1 VSDQRPIKVL
11 HVVHALGM
19 GGAETWLMDLLRH
32 WSATGAVR
40 MHFLATGGK
49 PDLFDE
55 EVKSLGGQ
63 IHYLRYSRSD
73 FGSFLRGYRRLLRQ
87 EKFDAIHDH
96 SELASGLH
104 FLLGIGRLP
113 PVRVAHVHNSV
124 RLLHANYAV
133 TRTRRGL
140 TNFGRRLV
148 KGLATDVC
156 GTSTKSL
163 IEYGFSFD
171 AAGPSVA
178 VLHCGIDLDAFN
190 APRQED
196 RQSVLR
202 EFCFPDDA
210 LVVLFAGRLDRDLEL
225 GHPRNHKN
233 SWLALLIAR
242 AAAVRDPRVRL
253 LMAGAGDEQRR
264 ELERHIS
271 QWGLSDRLRLIGVRR
286 DIGRLMR
293 AADALLFP
301 SAEEGLGMVAVEAQ
315 AAGTP
320 VLASTAVPAEAVVV
334 PKLFTALPADQPPEI
349 WAETL
354 LRIMGSPPHRA
365 DDLRAL
371 FEASPFSIV
380 NSAQRLEQI
389 YRRGRS

>member
-1 VSDQRPIKVL
+1 VSDGRPIKVL
-11 HVVHALGM
+11 HVLHSLGM

-63 IHYLRYSRSD
+63 IHYLRYTRSD
-73 FGSFLRGYRRLLRQ
+73 LGSFLRGYRRLLEQ
-87 EKFDAIHDH
+87 EKYDAIHDH
-96 SELASGLH
+96 SDLASGLH
-104 FLLGIGRLP
+104 FLFGIGRLP
-113 PVRVAHVHNSV
+113 PVRVAHVHNSL
-124 RLLHANYAV
+124 RHLHENYGV
-133 TRTRRGL
+133 TRTRRAL
-140 TNFGRRLV
+140 VSLGRSLV
-148 KGLATDVC
+148 KGVASDVC
-156 GTSTKSL
+156 GTSAKSL
-163 IEYGFSFD
+163 VEYGFSFGQ
-171 AAGPSVA
+171 AGPSVA
-178 VLHCGIDLDAFN
+178 VLHCGINVDAFN
-190 APRQED
+190 APRQDD
-196 RQSVLR
+196 RRSVLR
-202 EFCFPDDA
+202 EFDFPDDA
-210 LVVLFAGRLDRDLEL
+210 LIILFAGRLDRDLEL
-225 GHPRNHKN
+225 SHPRNQKN

-242 AAAVRDPRVRL
+242 TAAERDRRVRL
-253 LMAGAGDEQRR
+253 LMAGAGEEQRHAF
-264 ELERHIS
+264 ERHIA
-271 QWGLSDRLRLIGVRR
+271 QWGFSDRLRLVGVRR
-286 DIGRLMR
+286 DMGRLMR

-380 NSAQRLEQI
+380 NSAHRLEQI